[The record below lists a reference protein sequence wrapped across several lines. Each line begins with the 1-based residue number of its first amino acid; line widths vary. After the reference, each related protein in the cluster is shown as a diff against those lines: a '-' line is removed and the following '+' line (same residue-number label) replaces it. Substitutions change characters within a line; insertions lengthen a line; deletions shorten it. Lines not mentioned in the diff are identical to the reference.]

1 MRFSWFFRVTRE
13 WCNKLLSPASNW
25 VIDCMKKS
33 QKTCVIIYFCGVTL
47 LFRWLI
53 SRILAMALNCS
64 VLYSSIFSEV
74 HHTFITAQFPS
85 CTKNPPPNNTPW
97 LMPPPTGAL
106 VVQCLGARVCIGSLP
121 AAVCWGLGP
130 GWPPPGALSSSL
142 GGWCDCLCSHPL
154 WALVLW
160 ELVLIMEAIVQNGFL
175 TINFFPSAVDADGLL
190 SSTHGASG
198 WYRCLSLW
206 MRLPEYKETVNWHHR
221 WI

>member
-64 VLYSSIFSEV
+64 VLYGSIFSEV
-74 HHTFITAQFPS
+74 HHTFITAQSPS

-97 LMPPPTGAL
+97 LMLPPTGAL

-121 AAVCWGLGP
+121 AAVCWGLGDP
-130 GWPPPGALSSSL
+130 LLGLSALLLVGGAIASAVILFGLLCSGNLSWLWKLSSKTAFWL
-142 GGWCDCLCSHPL
+142 
-154 WALVLW
+154 
-160 ELVLIMEAIVQNGFL
+160 
-175 TINFFPSAVDADGLL
+175 
-190 SSTHGASG
+190 
-198 WYRCLSLW
+198 
-206 MRLPEYKETVNWHHR
+206 
-221 WI
+221 

>member
-64 VLYSSIFSEV
+64 VLYGSIFRKV

-106 VVQCLGARVCIGSLP
+106 VVLCLGARVCIGSLP
-121 AAVCWGLGP
+121 AAVCWGLGDP
-130 GWPPPGALSSSL
+130 SWASQLFSWWVVRLPLQSSSL
-142 GGWCDCLCSHPL
+142 GSCALGTCLDYGSYRPKQL
-154 WALVLW
+154 
-160 ELVLIMEAIVQNGFL
+160 FDYK
-175 TINFFPSAVDADGLL
+175 FFPSAVDADGLL

-206 MRLPEYKETVNWHHR
+206 MWLPEYKETVNWHHR

>member
-64 VLYSSIFSEV
+64 VLYGSIFREV

-97 LMPPPTGAL
+97 LMPPPMVHWWFCVRVPGCVLAPSQQLFAGAW
-106 VVQCLGARVCIGSLP
+106 VT
-121 AAVCWGLGP
+121 
-130 GWPPPGALSSSL
+130 PPGPLSSSL

-160 ELVLIMEAIVQNGFL
+160 ELVLIMEAIVQNSFL
-175 TINFFPSAVDADGLL
+175 TINFSPQL
-190 SSTHGASG
+190 
-198 WYRCLSLW
+198 
-206 MRLPEYKETVNWHHR
+206 
-221 WI
+221 